1 MITENESST
10 VLSGTAPQVMLVI
23 CGLVIFIKCSLCL
36 FYFLESMNLNIKS
49 DVPHCLQ
56 YSVFFLITGTKWS
69 GVAKTHPLLGYSI
82 AVNSSKNVIVQPID
96 MMLVR
101 WCFLF
106 SFYPVDIVSICQF
119 RLRLF
124 ILVAAVCYSNLI
136 ASYNFFFVSSCC
148 LFLCVSPLDC
158 ICQFRFRLFMLVVAV
173 C

>member
-1 MITENESST
+1 VITKNESST

-23 CGLVIFIKCSLCL
+23 CGLVIFIKCSLYP
-36 FYFLESMNLNIKS
+36 FYFLESMNLNIKF

-69 GVAKTHPLLGYSI
+69 GVAKTHPLLGYRI

-106 SFYPVDIVSICQF
+106 SFYPVDIVSICQSSSSLHIGCCCVLLQLDRILQF
-119 RLRLF
+119 LLRLF
-124 ILVAAVCYSNLI
+124 VLLVAMC
-136 ASYNFFFVSSCC
+136 
-148 LFLCVSPLDC
+148 
-158 ICQFRFRLFMLVVAV
+158 
-173 C
+173 